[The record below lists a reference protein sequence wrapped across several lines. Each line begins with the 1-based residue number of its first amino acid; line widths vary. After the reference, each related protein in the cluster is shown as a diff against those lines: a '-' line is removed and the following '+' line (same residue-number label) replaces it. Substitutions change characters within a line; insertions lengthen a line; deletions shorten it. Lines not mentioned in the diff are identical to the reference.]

1 MYVHTLGINVLTT
14 KTVVGVP
21 LISFFEVLLQITT
34 EVVS

>member
-21 LISFFEVLLQITT
+21 LISFFEVLQITT